1 VKTRL
6 WNAINLRSSEKD
18 DQERRYTM
26 YPLNP
31 YVVEKIVR
39 MRQEELAREAA
50 QNRLVRECNHDASR
64 MKTRLVKYRL
74 LVVLGVL
81 SALAWFLG

>member
-1 VKTRL
+1 
-6 WNAINLRSSEKD
+6 
-18 DQERRYTM
+18 M

-31 YVVEKIVR
+31 YIVEKIVR

-50 QNRLVRECNHDASR
+50 QSRLVRECNQDTNG
-64 MKTRLVKYRL
+64 MKTRLMKYRL

-81 SALAWFLG
+81 SALAWFLR

>member
-1 VKTRL
+1 
-6 WNAINLRSSEKD
+6 
-18 DQERRYTM
+18 M

-31 YVVEKIVR
+31 YIVEKIVR

-50 QNRLVRECNHDASR
+50 QSRLVRECNQDTSG

-81 SALAWFLG
+81 SALAWFLR